1 MSAYKY
7 MRSFIKKVSGQD
19 NILTIPK
26 VYIEITGDINTALI
40 LNQAI
45 YYSSITKRKDGFF
58 YKTYREWEEE
68 TGLSQYQ
75 VSRSV
80 KKLENMD
87 LLETKLK
94 RAEGSPTLHYKVL
107 MDELQNSIIKK
118 LNNGLSRN
126 LIIENEETSQTRTK
140 TYTETYTSSSSNAFA
155 FYENNFGM
163 MSPFI
168 SQNIEHWIDDLS
180 EELVIEA
187 MKIALKNNKQFNYAE
202 GILRDWHKRNIR
214 TIDDVKAAEKEF
226 KNKNKGGSKSIDWE
240 EFDLSD

>member
-58 YKTYREWEEE
+58 YKTYRGWEEE

-107 MDELQNSIIKK
+107 MDNLQDLIINK

-214 TIDDVKAAEKEF
+214 TIDDVAAARKEF
-226 KNKNKGGSKSIDWE
+226 ERKRNPATRKREVADFEID
-240 EFDLSD
+240 

>member
-1 MSAYKY
+1 MSSYKY
-7 MRSFIKKVSGQD
+7 MRGFIKKVSGQD
-19 NILTIPK
+19 NIITIPK
-26 VYIEITGDINTALI
+26 IYLEITKDINTALI
-40 LNQAI
+40 LNQSI
-45 YYSSITKRKDGFF
+45 YYSGITKRRDGYF
-58 YKTYREWEEE
+58 YKTYKEWEEE
-68 TGLSQYQ
+68 TFLSQYQ
-75 VSRSV
+75 VKRSV
-80 KKLENMD
+80 DKLKELN
-87 LLETKLK
+87 LIETKLK

-107 MDELQNSIIKK
+107 MDNLQDLIINK

-140 TYTETYTSSSSNAFA
+140 TYTKNYTSSSSNAFA

-180 EELVIEA
+180 EELVIES

-214 TIDDVKAAEKEF
+214 TIDDVAAARKEF
-226 KNKNKGGSKSIDWE
+226 ERKRNPATRKREVADFEID
-240 EFDLSD
+240 

>member
-214 TIDDVKAAEKEF
+214 TIDDVAAARKEF
-226 KNKNKGGSKSIDWE
+226 ERKRNPATRKREVADFEID
-240 EFDLSD
+240 

>member
-140 TYTETYTSSSSNAFA
+140 TYTETYTSSSSNALA

-214 TIDDVKAAEKEF
+214 TIDDVAAARKEF
-226 KNKNKGGSKSIDWE
+226 ERKRNPATRKREVADFEID
-240 EFDLSD
+240 